1 MPSLLYF
8 YNGEKL
14 KLLKEYNPTTI
25 LFPEE
30 IKAWERVKDA
40 STKIN
45 LYATFDAIE
54 SLFERIILT
63 GNSEAF
69 IKQMN
74 CVAEKYQVNEYLLVN
89 GEILPYTVE
98 A

>member
-1 MPSLLYF
+1 M
-8 YNGEKL
+8 
-14 KLLKEYNPTTI
+14 LKEYNPTTM
-25 LFPEE
+25 LFSEE

-89 GEILPYTVE
+89 GEVLPYTVE